1 MKGHRQV
8 IAIAAAF
15 ALFAVGCKGVDLA
28 AMKTKAEGLVAK
40 YAPELDKGLSKVT
53 ELITRKDALPADLPV
68 VGALTDK
75 LKGQRE
81 NIEKLQGM
89 LKGLPGQLGTAVKDG
104 KGQEDI
110 DKMLTEADANAGKEL
125 EAVKKGL
132 AEAETEVATAENDA
146 KVLAA
151 KTAASKLPETVGG
164 PFSVQATKLEE
175 LAMKARAIAPETAG
189 AAELVK
195 GLEELRAE
203 ANKARA
209 TLDGTGAKVE
219 AAGADAAAIQAAV
232 DATTAEVTAVTKKLE
247 ETLPAHTEKLN
258 AVLAAVPP
266 AAPAEPEQK

>member
-8 IAIAAAF
+8 FAIAAAF
-15 ALFAVGCKGVDLA
+15 ALSLAMGCKGVDLA
-28 AMKTKAEGLVAK
+28 AMQAKATGLVTKYKPQLEEGLTK
-40 YAPELDKGLSKVT
+40 LKDLT
-53 ELITRKDALPADLPV
+53 TRTDALPKDLPV
-68 VGALTDK
+68 VGGLVDK
-75 LKGQRE
+75 LKGQGA
-81 NIEKLQGM
+81 NLDKVKGM
-89 LKGLPGQLGTAVKDG
+89 LEGLPGQLGTAVKEG
-104 KGQEDI
+104 KGQEEI
-110 DKMLTEADANAGKEL
+110 DKVLTETDTNAGKEL

-151 KTAASKLPETVGG
+151 KTAASKLQETVGG

-175 LAMKARAIAPETAG
+175 LANKARAVPAETAG

-203 ANKARA
+203 VNKARA
-209 TLDGTGAKVE
+209 TLDGTGTKVE
-219 AAGADAAAIQAAV
+219 AAGSDAAAIQAAV

-258 AVLAAVPP
+258 AVLAAVP
-266 AAPAEPEQK
+266 APAEPTETK